1 MSSRD
6 GDNCPKVTGTAAAPR
21 IQPLITYS
29 STAQYSGCSIVMGG
43 YFSAV
48 PEGLPGETR
57 PLLKKQVSFH
67 DDEQDTEDEDHQEET
82 SEGS

>member
-1 MSSRD
+1 
-6 GDNCPKVTGTAAAPR
+6 
-21 IQPLITYS
+21 
-29 STAQYSGCSIVMGG
+29 MGG

-67 DDEQDTEDEDHQEET
+67 DDEQDTEDEDHHEET

>member
-6 GDNCPKVTGTAAAPR
+6 GDNCPKVTGTAAAHTTADNPA
-21 IQPLITYS
+21 PHTV
-29 STAQYSGCSIVMGG
+29 AQYSGCSIVMGG

-67 DDEQDTEDEDHQEET
+67 DDEQDTEDEDHHEET